1 MTLMHH
7 TLAGFG
13 ALSRQVRARWQR
25 TSPMI
30 GLIMIASCTQFD
42 FQTPHFVPADA
53 MFVPE
58 LIDGKSGGEQAL
70 IFPPEHLIQLLGRG
84 GEKHA
89 QCSLGTQWYRRS
101 HPSTFSSEV
110 NGLDL
115 QHHMDD
121 WLSRKAI
128 R

>member
-1 MTLMHH
+1 
-7 TLAGFG
+7 
-13 ALSRQVRARWQR
+13 
-25 TSPMI
+25 
-30 GLIMIASCTQFD
+30 MIASCTQFD

-89 QCSLGTQWYRRS
+89 QMLPGYTVVQAEPPQYFFKRGTW
-101 HPSTFSSEV
+101 
-110 NGLDL
+110 
-115 QHHMDD
+115 
-121 WLSRKAI
+121 A
-128 R
+128 